1 MQYIVFFNFFCTKLW
16 KPFMYVIQLSFSV
29 LCFFI
34 VFIHNLLYHSSSI
47 LHLNILVHVFW
58 WMYYTFHLDIY
69 LGMEWLGHRVSY
81 TQPYSDFSV
90 FQSGYTK
97 SCYYQQ
103 CKESSNCSTSLSVLG
118 IFVIAILVS
127 HCGFDLLFPDKVEN
141 HFKCFLAIQVVS
153 FGVVSVYLFAHF
165 CIGLSA
171 FFLLICCWS
180 LCILDLSSFSDGYLI
195 SEYFTIFSS
204 RSFLFSLLYFD
215 QLSICIGFSIWMSN

>member
-1 MQYIVFFNFFCTKLW
+1 
-16 KPFMYVIQLSFSV
+16 
-29 LCFFI
+29 
-34 VFIHNLLYHSSSI
+34 
-47 LHLNILVHVFW
+47 
-58 WMYYTFHLDIY
+58 MYYTFHLDMY

-90 FQSGYTK
+90 FQSGCTK
-97 SCYYQQ
+97 SYDYQQ
-103 CKESSNCSTSLSVLG
+103 CKESSSCSTSLSVLG

-153 FGVVSVYLFAHF
+153 FGVVSVYLFARF

-180 LCILDLSSFSDGYLI
+180 FCILDLSSFSDKYLI
-195 SEYFTIFSS
+195 SE
-204 RSFLFSLLYFD
+204 
-215 QLSICIGFSIWMSN
+215 